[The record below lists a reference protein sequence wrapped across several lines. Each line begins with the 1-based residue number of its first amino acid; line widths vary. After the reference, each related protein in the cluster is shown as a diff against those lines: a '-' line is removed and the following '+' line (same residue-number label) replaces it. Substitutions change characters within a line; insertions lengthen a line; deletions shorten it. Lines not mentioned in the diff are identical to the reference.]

1 MGFIWTDF
9 HELSIGVK
17 AFRYTN
23 LRISYFTHPD
33 FYGIT
38 PHMSL
43 PNTLTLLRILLL
55 FPFIAMFYINHDWA
69 NWVAVALYLAAC
81 ITDYFD
87 GHLARVRNETSDFGR
102 FLDPIA
108 DKLLISV
115 TVLMLAGTGR
125 LDGYMAL
132 IPAVLIL
139 CREIFIS
146 GLREHLSLEKV
157 DIPVSRLGKWKTFF
171 QMVSLSY
178 LLADG
183 PKKYIWGFHEVG
195 VVLLWV
201 AALLSLLSGYQ
212 YWQQTRKILIP

>member
-1 MGFIWTDF
+1 
-9 HELSIGVK
+9 
-17 AFRYTN
+17 
-23 LRISYFTHPD
+23 
-33 FYGIT
+33 
-38 PHMSL
+38 MSL